1 MSSPI
6 HMQAQAAAN
15 GAVPARAG
23 IGLRHP
29 HVQQFLDAPPATG
42 WVEVHSENYL
52 GAGGLR
58 LAALERIRRDF
69 PLSCHGVG
77 LSLGSAEGLDET
89 HLAAL
94 RRLFDRVEPG
104 LVSEHISW
112 SVAGGI
118 YFNDLLPLPLT
129 EEALEIFCRN
139 VERAQDA
146 FGRRIMVEN
155 PSTYL
160 ELSASRIP
168 EPDFIAEI
176 VRRTGCGLLLDVNN
190 IHVSAHNRDFA
201 AGDYLAALPAH
212 AVGEIHIAG
221 HATRKIGGETVLID
235 DHGSAVAPAVW
246 ALLKAAL
253 ARTGPV
259 SVLVEW
265 DTDIP
270 ALPFLLAE
278 AATAD
283 AVLGRAASPP
293 CAARSSAQVREFQAQ
308 SDTLRRVSK

>member
-6 HMQAQAAAN
+6 HMPARSTAHAAS

-29 HVQQFLDAPPATG
+29 HVQQFLDAPPAVG
-42 WVEVHSENYL
+42 WIEVHSENYL

-58 LAALERIRRDF
+58 MAALAQIRRDL

-77 LSLGSAEGLDET
+77 LSLGSAEGLDDS

-94 RRLFDRVEPG
+94 RRLFDRIEPG

-112 SVAGGI
+112 SVAGGV

-139 VERAQDA
+139 VGRAQDA
-146 FGRRIMVEN
+146 LGRRILVEN

-160 ELSASRIP
+160 ELAASRIP

-201 AGDYLAALPAH
+201 AGDYLAALPAD

-235 DHGSAVAPAVW
+235 DHGSRVASPVW
-246 ALLKAAL
+246 ELLDAAL

-259 SVLVEW
+259 PVLMEW

-270 ALPFLLAE
+270 ELPVLVAE
-278 AATAD
+278 AAAAD
-283 AVLGRAASPP
+283 AALARAVPP
-293 CAARSSAQVREFQAQ
+293 ARAPQPRHAHVA
-308 SDTLRRVSK
+308 